1 MEDEADVLVTGL
13 EPAVGIEVLVASFGA
28 RT

>member
-1 MEDEADVLVTGL
+1 MEDEADVLVTVL
-13 EPAVGIEVLVASFGA
+13 EPAVGVEVLVASFGA